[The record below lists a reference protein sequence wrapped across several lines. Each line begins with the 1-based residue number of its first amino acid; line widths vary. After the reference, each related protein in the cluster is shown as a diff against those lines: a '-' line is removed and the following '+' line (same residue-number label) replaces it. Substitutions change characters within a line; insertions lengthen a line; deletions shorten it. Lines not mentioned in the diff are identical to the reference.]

1 MKIGFIFKNFSQF
14 NLAHEIKYGN
24 YGKIKFLKQN
34 REQEEISSKIITTID
49 DINKNNLFKEI
60 FHISLEEFFVVTV
73 IPGKTKYT
81 LYLTAYQMYHEVYG
95 YDIQKIKT
103 KKEFIEIINKFPYK
117 NWFISIDVD
126 IMNWWINTIV
136 TYNNNVPRIGIQI
149 FYIKSVGTYN
159 FNDIKYKKALKLPS
173 EYIYNNQNLNYQ
185 SKLHFKRFYRI
196 TDIIN
201 LSIHMYN
208 NNIGVFIRKL
218 YVYANELLITTWSSL
233 SSYSSSPS
241 DLNLLFGFQYIEY
254 EKIYCSTKNLMPELV
269 LTVPFDR
276 ITKSESVERQYSI
289 QYYKYDMTKI
299 YNNRNIKNL
308 LINPCYIDDS
318 LYDYY
323 SRIYR
328 LKILSEKNK
337 LKFTNRYSK

>member
-1 MKIGFIFKNFSQF
+1 
-14 NLAHEIKYGN
+14 L
-24 YGKIKFLKQN
+24 
-34 REQEEISSKIITTID
+34 
-49 DINKNNLFKEI
+49 
-60 FHISLEEFFVVTV
+60 
-73 IPGKTKYT
+73 
-81 LYLTAYQMYHEVYG
+81 
-95 YDIQKIKT
+95 
-103 KKEFIEIINKFPYK
+103 
-117 NWFISIDVD
+117 ISIDVD
-126 IMNWWINTIV
+126 IMNWWIKTII

-185 SKLHFKRFYRI
+185 SKLHFKRFYRF

-201 LSIHMYN
+201 LNINMYN

-254 EKIYCSTKNLMPELV
+254 EKIYCSANNLMPELV
-269 LTVPFDR
+269 LTVPIDR

-308 LINPCYIDDS
+308 LINHGDIDDS

-323 SRIYR
+323 SRLYR